1 MDRKNSPKPLA
12 GSTAAEKLGS
22 LGLVPGRKVD
32 IRTLGA
38 HANTYGIDAVL
49 FFEEDLARTRTL
61 ESIREEYLSVSE
73 YERPYISVGS
83 FLRFTRENDPSFEQT
98 MKEFPLMIEIV
109 SVGESP
115 SGPDKRPVLFVTGL
129 MPFLNEL
136 DVDAPLPEP
145 NMK

>member
-1 MDRKNSPKPLA
+1 MDRKKAQKTLPGATP
-12 GSTAAEKLGS
+12 AEKLGM
-22 LGLVPGRKVD
+22 LGLAPGKQVD

-61 ESIREEYLSVSE
+61 ESVREEYKSVSE

-98 MKEFPLMIEIV
+98 MQEFPLIIEIV
-109 SVGESP
+109 SAGEYL
-115 SGPDKRPVLFVTGL
+115 SGPDRRPVLFVTGL
-129 MPFLNEL
+129 MPFLSEL
-136 DVDAPLPEP
+136 DVDAPLPVP
-145 NMK
+145 NL